1 MWILNL
7 SYCNNYGSFDR
18 HKFQIFK
25 EKEKAKI
32 AVTKVF
38 EKFKEEAEEMIKLYN
53 EKQIISDVY
62 EKFDECEIEN
72 ILSDDTISQEEK
84 IKYLTK
90 ECYCCAC
97 ILPIELNMDSDII
110 IEHSFP
116 PYY

>member
-7 SYCNNYGSFDR
+7 SYYDNYGSFDR

-25 EKEKAKI
+25 EKEKAEI
-32 AVTKVF
+32 ALK
-38 EKFKEEAEEMIKLYN
+38 KELADFREYVMDMIKLYD
-53 EKQIISDVY
+53 EKKWISELY

-84 IKYLTK
+84 IKDLIK
-90 ECYCCAC
+90 ACYCCSC
-97 ILPIELNMDSDII
+97 ILPIEINMDSEII
-110 IEHSFP
+110 LEHSFP